1 MRSEEQVSGWK
12 ALLDVAGAAGRVARA
27 APGSEASVGAD
38 VAVIERDAASLRPDD
53 LGLPHLLLAQARRQP
68 EGTAVVFGDERLS
81 YREFT
86 AASLQVAAHLR
97 HLGCAA
103 DDCIGMYVEPSI
115 EQILLAWGVLF
126 AGSAYLALS
135 LEYPEERLRYMMADA
150 KVAIVVTQRRFRERL
165 AAIVPPG
172 TRIVV
177 IEDVAAYLR
186 SHAVAIDP
194 SAYADRVRPAQLAYV
209 IYTSGSTGKPK
220 GVMIE
225 HRSIV
230 NQMRWLAESC
240 GLGPGKTLLHKTP
253 ISFDAAQWEILA
265 PASGATLVV
274 GRPGVHRSVDELI
287 DTLVRYQV
295 TTLQCVPT
303 LLQALLDSGRFA
315 ACRSLR
321 QILSGAESLS
331 TKLAGQCLDTLPQ
344 CELINMYGPAECT
357 INASAVTVTRERIAS
372 STNGIS
378 IGRPVRNTTLH
389 ILDEGLSPVAAG
401 EIGELY
407 VGGIQLA
414 RGYLNLPELTAERF
428 LDTPMLRERYG
439 SRLYRT
445 GDLASWNADGSA
457 QFAGRKDSQI
467 KFRGMRIE
475 LEEIKLALEGLAP
488 VKSAAVLT
496 HANRHSGAQQLLACV
511 ELNADAARDVGSRPA
526 GEVAA
531 SLRAALSERL
541 PDYMVPGEFR
551 VVDRLPLTVS
561 GKIDFRAL
569 AAWSE
574 SDQVRPVVLP
584 RTAAEKRIGA
594 IWMQTM
600 KRVDVSIQDDFFAY
614 GGDSLVAV
622 ELIEKINAAFGT
634 CLQLHALFRAPTIE
648 KLAQLVEGGVPDGG
662 SSRLIRLKAKGTLSP
677 VFCWPGLGGYPMNL
691 RILAGKLS
699 IDRPFYGIQALGI
712 GDGEVRCRTVEAMA
726 RHDIAAIRC
735 IQPVGPY
742 TLWGY
747 SFGAGVAFEAAHQ
760 LEQQG
765 EQVESLVLIA
775 PGRAQIGLSPSALDD
790 DYPVYG
796 DPALVALLFSVF
808 ARGAGDADLAEC
820 LAFTR
825 DEASFADFIRS
836 RHPGLSI
843 DQIRRIATIVVRT
856 FALNYTD
863 AQVRARVIGA
873 PITIFN
879 ARDDGVSFIERC
891 GDYPSTPCVHD
902 LDATHFDVLKPPHLD
917 QLIELIHLHQWSAS

>member
-1 MRSEEQVSGWK
+1 
-12 ALLDVAGAAGRVARA
+12 
-27 APGSEASVGAD
+27 
-38 VAVIERDAASLRPDD
+38 
-53 LGLPHLLLAQARRQP
+53 
-68 EGTAVVFGDERLS
+68 
-81 YREFT
+81 
-86 AASLQVAAHLR
+86 
-97 HLGCAA
+97 
-103 DDCIGMYVEPSI
+103 
-115 EQILLAWGVLF
+115 
-126 AGSAYLALS
+126 
-135 LEYPEERLRYMMADA
+135 
-150 KVAIVVTQRRFRERL
+150 
-165 AAIVPPG
+165 
-172 TRIVV
+172 
-177 IEDVAAYLR
+177 
-186 SHAVAIDP
+186 
-194 SAYADRVRPAQLAYV
+194 QLAYV

-230 NQMRWLAESC
+230 NQMRWLAGSC

-253 ISFDAAQWEILA
+253 ISFDAAQWEMLA
-265 PASGATLVV
+265 PATGCTLVV

-287 DTLVRYQV
+287 DTIVRYQV

-303 LLQALLDSGRFA
+303 LLQALLDSGRLA

-331 TKLAGQCLDTLPQ
+331 TKLAAQCLDTLPE
-344 CELINMYGPAECT
+344 CVLVNMYGPAECT
-357 INASAVTVTRERIAS
+357 INASAVTVTRELIADS
-372 STNGIS
+372 PDGIS
-378 IGRPVRNTTLH
+378 IGRPVRSTTFH
-389 ILDEGLSPVAAG
+389 ILDDELSPVPVG

-407 VGGIQLA
+407 IGGIQVA
-414 RGYLNLPELTAERF
+414 RGYMNLPKLTAERF
-428 LDTPMLRERYG
+428 LDTPALRERYG

-457 QFAGRKDSQI
+457 RFAGRKDNQI

-475 LEEIKLALEGLAP
+475 LEEIKLALEALAP
-488 VKSAAVLT
+488 VKGAAVLANT
-496 HANRHSGAQQLLACV
+496 NRHSGAQQLLACV
-511 ELNADAARDVGSRPA
+511 ELNADAARDASSRPA

-531 SLRAALSERL
+531 SLRAALSQRL
-541 PDYMVPGEFR
+541 PDYMVPGEFL

-561 GKIDFRAL
+561 GKIDFHAL

-574 SDQVRPVVLP
+574 SDHGRPVVLP

-634 CLQLHALFRAPTIE
+634 SLPLHALFRAPTVE
-648 KLAQLVEGGVPDGG
+648 KLAQLVDGGVPEAA
-662 SSRLIRLKAKGTLSP
+662 SSRLIRLKAKGNLSP

-691 RILAGKLS
+691 RLLAGKLS

-712 GDGEVRCRTVEAMA
+712 GDGEVPCRTVEAMA
-726 RHDIAAIRC
+726 CQDIAAIRR
-735 IQPVGPY
+735 IQPYGPY

-747 SFGAGVAFEAAHQ
+747 SFGAGVAFETAYQ

-765 EQVESLVLIA
+765 EQVESLILIA
-775 PGRAQIGLSPSALDD
+775 PGRAQITLAPSAIDD
-790 DYPVYG
+790 DYPVYD
-796 DPALVALLFSVF
+796 DPELIALLFSVF

-820 LAFTR
+820 LASTR
-825 DEASFADFIRS
+825 DEASFAEFVRS
-836 RHPGLSI
+836 RHPGLSV
-843 DQIRRIATIVVRT
+843 DRIRRIATIVVRT

-863 AQVRARVIGA
+863 AQVRTRVLRA

-891 GDYPSTPCVHD
+891 GDYPSTPCVYG
-902 LDATHFDVLKPPHLD
+902 LDATHFDVLKLPHLD
-917 QLIELIHLHQWSAS
+917 QLIELIHLHQRPAA